1 MCIKD
6 FQGNLTKR
14 KVMVIMIISQL
25 KYNQGTSSFL
35 EFSTSVSRCEM
46 RPFPARWACR
56 KLQDP

>member
-25 KYNQGTSSFL
+25 KYNQETSSFL
-35 EFSTSVSRCEM
+35 EFSTLVSRCEM
-46 RPFPARWACR
+46 GPFPARWACR